1 MFGIVFGGWGGN
13 LSGMRWLFLAWM
25 MGLGFA
31 TSARAAEGQV
41 FKVLPQ
47 FLDQKGH
54 EALTPSLYD
63 RDAYQAHLRLFPT
76 NISTL
81 RFAVQWK
88 ESHPTSDARK
98 LRVEVRGA
106 EKGGLPS
113 VATLELPLTERH
125 AFSHWDYLVFDKDK
139 YKAFGEITA
148 WRVTLWDGDRML
160 SEQKSFLW

>member
-1 MFGIVFGGWGGN
+1 MFGIEFGGREVN
-13 LSGMRWLFLAWM
+13 LSGMRWLFLAWVI
-25 MGLGFA
+25 GLGFA
-31 TSARAAEGQV
+31 ASAHAAEGHV

-47 FLDQKGH
+47 FLDQKGR

-63 RDAYQAHLRLFPT
+63 RDAYQAHLRLSPT

-88 ESHPTSDARK
+88 ESRPKTDERK

-113 VATLELPLTERH
+113 QATLELPLPKRH
-125 AFSHWDYLVFDKDK
+125 AFSHWDYVVFDPDR
-139 YKAFGEITA
+139 YKAFGEVTA

-160 SEQKSFLW
+160 AEQKSFLW